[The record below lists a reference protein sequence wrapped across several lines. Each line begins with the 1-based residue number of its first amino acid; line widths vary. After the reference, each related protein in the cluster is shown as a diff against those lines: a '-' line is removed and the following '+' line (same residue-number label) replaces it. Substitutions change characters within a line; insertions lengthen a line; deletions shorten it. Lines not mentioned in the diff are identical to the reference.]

1 MFMKPLLTQNR
12 KVSGIN
18 IDKRHPGV
26 AKVWVNF
33 NGTGTVAIRTSYNV
47 TSITDDGVGLYTVNF
62 TTSFATADYAMSG
75 LANQSGGGGSESVR
89 IVSLAA
95 GSAQIR
101 TVNAGVSTDLSIITL
116 QFFGDQ

>member
-26 AKVWVNF
+26 AKAWVNF
-33 NGTGTVAIRTSYNV
+33 NGTGTVAINDSYNV

-62 TTSFATADYAMSG
+62 TTAFSSADYT
-75 LANQSGGGGSESVR
+75 LAGTANFTGGGGAESVR
-89 IVSLAA
+89 IVSLTTT
-95 GSAQIR
+95 SAQIR
-101 TVNAGVSTDLSIITL
+101 IINNSVSTDLSIITL